1 MADLLTTGAGDPED
15 VITHCMNP
23 RKVLTSNMTEL
34 VWFIRK
40 CQYNVQWNDSI
51 DMHRLSTI

>member
-34 VWFIRK
+34 GLSENANIMFSGMT
-40 CQYNVQWNDSI
+40 DD